1 MDSKQWQVLD
11 TLFHEALEQPKS
23 SLDGFIER
31 VRLNHPDIVD
41 ELVSMLDSHENAG
54 GFLSNSAHGM
64 MTINP
69 GDIVGTWRILKEIGR
84 GGMSTVYQAERN
96 DGRFERT
103 VAIKFMHGF
112 MPGTD
117 INARIQAEQ
126 RFLARL
132 NHPNIATL
140 IDAGV
145 SDSGRPYFILEYIDG
160 KPITHYCD
168 EQKLNIDQRLKLF
181 EQVCQAVQF
190 AHQHLIV
197 HRDLKPSNI
206 LVDTNGTV
214 KLLDFG
220 IAKFLDDDQEF
231 DTPKTRTGLY
241 LMTPEYA
248 SPEQVLG
255 NEITTTSDVY
265 ALGMLL
271 CELLTGNLPYTLTDR
286 NPIELGKIISQTKPT
301 KPSTLITQ
309 GADLEARKRI
319 LQHRSSSHDQLKRR
333 LKGDLDTIV
342 LTALRKEPER
352 RYGSVE
358 LLNQDIQRYRNHLP
372 ISARPEQTSYRI
384 GKFIKRHRIGVS
396 VAGLVAVALI
406 GTASIAVWQARNA
419 NDERT
424 KALMVIDVLED
435 MLASPNPFEDGRD
448 VRVVDILERTAGRLE
463 ADFSSYPDVQASVRH
478 TLGVTYR
485 ELGLFD
491 EAATE
496 LWSSL
501 RMRNELYG
509 AKNKDVSDTQGQL
522 GILEMKRGNFDVAD
536 SLITLAL
543 ATDIQLFGDEHI
555 RVSARMNDLGSLR
568 WETGDY
574 ESAEILLRESN
585 RMEEKLRGPNH
596 QDLAKGLG
604 NLAILLAVTGKNDE
618 ALQLH
623 ERELKILRS
632 NYDENHP
639 GIPQAL
645 SHIGIILD
653 DLERHEESKAIH
665 EEALELFKRI
675 KGEEHPD
682 VAYAMNNLAT
692 VMSDLGD
699 IEGSIAMQ
707 EASIVIYE
715 KALGS
720 THPNVGIQ
728 YNNLAAAKR
737 QQGDIEG
744 AEAGYRKAVAIW
756 TAAFSPDHPYIAF
769 GHSSLGAVLISQQR
783 YNDALLVLNDAYR
796 IRVNLLP
803 EDSADRANTRSLL
816 GYCLFKMGRSDEGE
830 QHMKSA
836 YETLLAGMGKE
847 HSTTLAAADRL
858 NEFYN
863 VLGRS
868 STIETPN

>member
-1 MDSKQWQVLD
+1 MDSRQWQVLD
-11 TLFHEALEQPKS
+11 SLFHEALEQPKS

-31 VRLNHPDIVD
+31 VRLNHPDIVN
-41 ELVSMLDSHENAG
+41 ELVTMLDSHERAG
-54 GFLSNSAHGM
+54 AFLTNTAHGL

-69 GDIVGTWRILKEIGR
+69 GDIIGSWRILKEIGR

-96 DGRFERT
+96 DGLFERT

-112 MPGTD
+112 MPGSD
-117 INARIQAEQ
+117 LSARMQAEQ
-126 RFLARL
+126 RILARL

-140 IDAGV
+140 VDAGV
-145 SDSGRPYFILEYIDG
+145 NESGRPFFILEYIDG
-160 KPITHYCD
+160 KPITQYCD
-168 EQKLNIDQRLKLF
+168 DQNLNIDQRLQLF
-181 EQVCQAVQF
+181 DQVCKAVQF

-271 CELLTGNLPYTLTDR
+271 CELLTGSLPYTLTDR

-319 LQHRSSSHDQLKRR
+319 LQHRRSSHDQLKRR

-372 ISARPEQTSYRI
+372 IAARPEQTSYRI
-384 GKFIKRHRIGVS
+384 GKFIQRHRIGVS
-396 VAGLVAVALI
+396 IAALFAISLI
-406 GTASIAVWQARNA
+406 GTASIAVWQALQA
-419 NDERT
+419 EDQRT
-424 KALMVIDVLED
+424 KALMVVDVLED
-435 MLASPNPFEDGRD
+435 MLSSPNPFEDGRD
-448 VRVVDILERTAGRLE
+448 VRVVDILDRTADILE
-463 ADFSSYPDVQASVRH
+463 TDFASYPDVQASVRH
-478 TLGVTYR
+478 TLGITYR
-485 ELGLFD
+485 ELGLYE
-491 EAATE
+491 EASTE

-501 RMRNELYG
+501 RLRNELYG
-509 AKNKDVSDTQGQL
+509 TTHEDVSDTQGQL
-522 GILEMKRGNFDVAD
+522 GILEMKRGNYETAD
-536 SLITLAL
+536 SLFTIAL
-543 ATDIQLFGDEHI
+543 ATDRKLFGNKHI
-555 RVSARMNDLGSLR
+555 RIAARLNDIGSLR

-574 ESAEILLRESN
+574 ESAETMMREAIK
-585 RMEEKLRGPNH
+585 MEEDLRGSNH
-596 QDLAKGLG
+596 QELAKGLG
-604 NLAILLAVTGKNDE
+604 NLGILLAVTGNNDE

-623 ERELKILRS
+623 ERELNILRS

-665 EEALELFKRI
+665 EEALEMFRRI
-675 KGEEHPD
+675 KGDEHPD

-707 EASIVIYE
+707 EASIAIYE

-720 THPNVGIQ
+720 NHPNVGIQ

-737 QQGDIEG
+737 QQGDIDG

-756 TAAFSPDHPYIAF
+756 TEAFSPDHPYIAF
-769 GHSSLGAVLISQQR
+769 GHSSLGAVLISQKR
-783 YNDALLVLNDAYR
+783 YNEALLVLNDAYR
-796 IRVNLLP
+796 IRVDLLP
-803 EDSADRANTRSLL
+803 DDSADRANTRSLL

-836 YETLLAGMGKE
+836 YETLIAAVGKE
-847 HSTTLAAADRL
+847 HRISLAAAERL
-858 NEFYN
+858 DEFYSIS
-863 VLGRS
+863 GRS
-868 STIETPN
+868 STVEIPD

>member
-11 TLFHEALEQPKS
+11 SLFHEALEQPKS

-41 ELVSMLDSHENAG
+41 ELVTMLDSHENAG

-96 DGRFERT
+96 DGLFERT

-145 SDSGRPYFILEYIDG
+145 SESGRPYFILEYIDG
-160 KPITHYCD
+160 KPITQYCD
-168 EQKLNIDQRLKLF
+168 DQKLNIDQRLQLF

-206 LVDTNGTV
+206 LVDTNGNV

-220 IAKFLDDDQEF
+220 IAKFLDDDQEI
-231 DTPKTRTGLY
+231 DSPKTRTGLY

-271 CELLTGNLPYTLTDR
+271 CELLTGSLPYTLTDR
-286 NPIELGKIISQTKPT
+286 NPIELGKIITQTKPT

-384 GKFIKRHRIGVS
+384 GKFIQRHRIGVS
-396 VAGLVAVALI
+396 IAALVAIALI
-406 GTASIAVWQARNA
+406 SITSIAVWQARQADN
-419 NDERT
+419 ERM

-435 MLASPNPFEDGRD
+435 MLSSPNPFEDGRD
-448 VRVVDILERTAGRLE
+448 VRVVDILEQTASKLE
-463 ADFSSYPDVQASVRH
+463 TDFASYPDVQASVRH

-491 EAATE
+491 EASTE

-501 RMRNELYG
+501 RLRNELYG
-509 AKNKDVSDTQGQL
+509 TVHEDVANTQGHL
-522 GILEMKRGNFDVAD
+522 GILEMKRGNYELAD
-536 SLITLAL
+536 SLFTLAYN
-543 ATDIQLFGDEHI
+543 TDKRLFGDHHTRI
-555 RVSARMNDLGSLR
+555 ATRLNDLGTLK

-574 ESAEILLRESN
+574 ESAETLLRESVQ
-585 RMEEKLRGPNH
+585 MEEELRGPNH
-596 QDLAKGLG
+596 QDLAKGIG
-604 NLAILLAVTGKNDE
+604 NLGILLSVAGKNEE

-623 ERELKILRS
+623 ERELDILRT

-665 EEALELFKRI
+665 EEALEMFRRI
-675 KGEEHPD
+675 KGDDHPD

-699 IEGSIAMQ
+699 NEGSIAMQ
-707 EASIVIYE
+707 EASIAIYE
-715 KALGS
+715 KAIGS
-720 THPNVGIQ
+720 NHPNVGIQ

-737 QQGDIEG
+737 QMGDIEG

-756 TAAFSPDHPYIAF
+756 TAAFSSDHPYIAF
-769 GHSSLGAVLISQQR
+769 GQSSLGAVLISKEQ
-783 YNDALLVLNDAYR
+783 YNEALLVLQDAYR
-796 IRVNLLP
+796 IRVDLLQP
-803 EDSADRANTRSLL
+803 DNPDRANTKSLL
-816 GYCLFKMGRSDEGE
+816 GYCLFKMGRSNEAE
-830 QHMKSA
+830 EHMKSA
-836 YETLLAGMGKE
+836 YETLVAVLGKD
-847 HSTTLAAADRL
+847 HRVTQAASERL
-858 NEFYN
+858 DEFYS
-863 VLGRS
+863 VSGRS
-868 STIETPN
+868 STVEIPN